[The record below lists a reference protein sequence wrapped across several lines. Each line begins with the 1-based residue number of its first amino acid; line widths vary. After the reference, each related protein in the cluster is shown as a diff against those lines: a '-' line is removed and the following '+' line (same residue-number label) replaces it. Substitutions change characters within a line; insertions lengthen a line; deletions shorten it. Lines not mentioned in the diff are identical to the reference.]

1 MRALRQ
7 RAGTKLPRQRADTQ
21 GDTFPDM
28 LKLESNMAY
37 RLSLLNF
44 LVNKATARIYGA
56 GGLSTHQWKVM
67 SVLNTY
73 EPMTALDI
81 AQWVTL
87 DKAAI
92 SRAIQLLLRQG
103 LVERSLRA
111 NDARMVDVRMT
122 REGRRVCADVGGKL
136 AALQAALL
144 QDVTEEQER
153 TLFEVLKRVESKVRS
168 LPSQ

>member
-1 MRALRQ
+1 MPALRQ
-7 RAGTKLPRQRADTQ
+7 RFVTKLPRRVAGASSAAASQ
-21 GDTFPDM
+21 M

-56 GGLSTHQWKVM
+56 AGLSTHQWKVM
-67 SVLNTY
+67 SVLNAY

-92 SRAIQLLLRQG
+92 SRAIQLLLQQG
-103 LVERSLRA
+103 LVERSLHA
-111 NDARMVDVRMT
+111 TDARMVNVKMT
-122 REGRRVCADVGGKL
+122 REGRRVYADVGRKL
-136 AALQAALL
+136 ATLQAKLL
-144 QDVTEEQER
+144 EDVTEEQER
-153 TLFEVLKRVESKVRS
+153 ALFDVLKSV
-168 LPSQ
+168 